1 MLYGSVNEK
10 SVRVGSVKVLAHR
23 WTILSGTPSS
33 SSIIDFDANTFNTKY
48 NSYIEN
54 IPNKSK
60 KYWRLAYIRFTVG
73 VNNEWT
79 FDIFYTNSHGFYTY
93 EIINSR
99 LLKEELIAIASQWG
113 IIISPTI
120 SSSTTIGLTTKA
132 SSTEIK
138 PLKVMYGSRNNR
150 TKTIFK

>member
-23 WTILSGTPSS
+23 WAILSGATSS
-33 SSIIDFDANTFNTKY
+33 SAITNFDASAFNTKY
-48 NSYIEN
+48 NSHIEN

-60 KYWRLAYIRFTVG
+60 KYWRPAYIRFTVG

-93 EIINSR
+93 EIISSR
-99 LLKEELIAIASQWG
+99 LLKGELIALASQWG
-113 IIISPTI
+113 ITISPTI
-120 SSSTTIGLTTKA
+120 SSYTTIELTTEA
-132 SSTEIK
+132 SLTETK

-150 TKTIFK
+150 TKTIYK